1 MYPSKLFIGASASLL
16 LAVNAHATTLQF
28 DWSGVV
34 HSTTDVLGNVFD
46 NGAGN
51 NTGVGTR
58 ISGHITWTDPQWNIG
73 EHNGAA
79 LYDLDL
85 DGNNAYHVAELD
97 PFVSTFTLG
106 NETFTSEMNL
116 GSYYSINLS
125 DLESGASKD
134 LYGMSIRNSG
144 YYQVGPVS
152 NGLSDHVSMSSH
164 LGLGIENLL
173 GGDLINGT
181 GVLQSIDWMAHAGD
195 PTFASGFVSVNS
207 SYWEGGDDR
216 RNTGT
221 QTAILKQAS
230 AAFAVTS
237 FRVSQVPEPGTLSLF
252 ALGLLGLAIG
262 RARASMRRA

>member
-1 MYPSKLFIGASASLL
+1 MYPGKLFIGASASLL

-51 NTGVGTR
+51 NTGVGTG
-58 ISGHITWTDPQWNIG
+58 ISGQITWTDPFWNIG

-85 DGNNAYHVAELD
+85 DGNNSYHAAELD

-106 NETFTSEMNL
+106 NQTFTSEMNL

-125 DLESGASKD
+125 DLESGANRDS
-134 LYGMSIRNSG
+134 YGMSIRNSG
-144 YYQVGPVS
+144 YYQVGPVL

-164 LGLGIENLL
+164 LSLGIANLL
-173 GGDLINGT
+173 GGNLINGT
-181 GVLQSIDWMAHAGD
+181 GVLQNIDWMAQIND
-195 PTFASGFVSVNS
+195 PTFASGFVSVS
-207 SYWEGGDDR
+207 SSFWEGGTDR
-216 RNTGT
+216 RGTGT
-221 QTAILKQAS
+221 QTAILKEAS

-237 FRVSQVPEPGTLSLF
+237 FQVRTVPEPGTLTLF
-252 ALGLLGLAIG
+252 ALGLLGLAFG
-262 RARASMRRA
+262 RARSAIR